1 MKLKTAKDLQGWH
14 NTYPSNHP
22 TRDLIER
29 IDDKETALAEAQRE
43 LAALREENARLK
55 APVSESEFDEHFR
68 SNSPTRDTATVP
80 DVEALIAAR
89 AQKGNQPAK
98 EPR

>member
-43 LAALREENARLK
+43 RHHFKFVVEQFMAAMGG
-55 APVSESEFDEHFR
+55 
-68 SNSPTRDTATVP
+68 DT
-80 DVEALIAAR
+80 
-89 AQKGNQPAK
+89 KGIP
-98 EPR
+98 P